1 MWNQEADQKK
11 GASVATLGNSV
22 FVKGEITGSED
33 LTIDGQVEGRIDLP
47 EHTLTVGPNATI
59 VADIAAKN
67 VVVFGSVVGSI
78 TARDKVEL
86 RSSASAEGAITCGG
100 ISVQEGAKVNGKLET
115 KAQRSKPA
123 IKKEA
128 LAPVA

>member
-1 MWNQEADQKK
+1 MWNQEADQQKK
-11 GASVATLGNSV
+11 SAGVATLGNSV

-47 EHTLTVGPNATI
+47 EHTLTVGPNATL
-59 VADIAAKN
+59 VADINAKN
-67 VVVFGSVVGSI
+67 VIVFGSVVGTIS
-78 TARDKVEL
+78 ARERVEL

-115 KAQRSKPA
+115 KAQRKPA
-123 IKKEA
+123 NKKEV